1 MQKHLEIGIWSSARN
16 TPEDYKTLKDCG
28 MTHAFIDENYCKR
41 GTEEFCDIL
50 RICEKVGLRAYVF
63 NYNSTEKFLS
73 DSTDYPKFPAFD
85 GLIFWDEPTSK
96 HFNEIAAAVPEY
108 ERRYTGKTFYVNLLP
123 AYALSFDPNNADAV
137 RQSLV
142 NYENY
147 IKSYCEKVL
156 SKVNGKKIISV
167 DYYPLDIIPETNE
180 KFLEETW
187 LFNLEIVAKYARLFG
202 TEIYYYIQ
210 STSFGKWRRSPE
222 KVDFSFQYFIS
233 LAYGA
238 RGINHFTYTTPTGG
252 DFSEKDVALI
262 DRNYIPTENYYAVKE
277 LNARILKLTEIL
289 FGYEYKTTFVLSGE
303 YVSEKHEERAVKLL
317 KNTTSNFFNAIVK
330 SCRAERNTV
339 VGEFIN
345 GSGKAYL
352 FVNFTDPCRGEKDT
366 VYFELGENK
375 DLSLYYRGEK
385 SSFSGKTLEFTIDT
399 GEGLLIIVND

>member
-1 MQKHLEIGIWSSARN
+1 MQNKLEIGIWSSTRN
-16 TPEDYKTLKDCG
+16 TLEDYKTLKECG

-41 GTEEFCDIL
+41 GSQEFCEIL
-50 RICEKVGLRAYVF
+50 RICEEVGLKAYIF
-63 NYNSTEKFLS
+63 NYNSTEKFLN
-73 DSTDYPKFPAFD
+73 DKTDYSAFPAFC
-85 GLIFWDEPTSK
+85 GLIFWDEPK
-96 HFNEIAAAVPEY
+96 AAFFDEIASAVPEY
-108 ERRYTGKTFYVNLLP
+108 RRRYGDKPFYVNLLP
-123 AYALSFDPNNADAV
+123 AYALSFDPNNAGEV
-137 RQSLV
+137 RNGLD
-142 NYENY
+142 NYDNY
-147 IKSYCEKVL
+147 IKLFCEKVL
-156 SKVNGKKIISV
+156 SLVDNKKILSV
-167 DYYPLDIIPETNE
+167 DYYPLDIIPETGE

-187 LFNLEIVAKYARLFG
+187 LFNLETMAKYAKKFG
-202 TEIYYYIQ
+202 AEIYYYIQ
-210 STSFGKWRRSPE
+210 STSFGKWRRTPE
-222 KVDFSFQYFIS
+222 KQDFSFQYFIS

-303 YVSEKHEERAVKLL
+303 NVSEKHEERAVKLL
-317 KNTTSNFFNAIVK
+317 KNTTSNFFNAIFK